1 MRETVVL
8 ERARRSSC
16 NVALLSGFGA
26 GGIRANPNGMTP
38 VLPYSEKII
47 GIGLVVPCIAWA
59 ALEES
64 LKRNCAP
71 LKSRSQPPL

>member
-38 VLPYSEKII
+38 VLPYS
-47 GIGLVVPCIAWA
+47 
-59 ALEES
+59 
-64 LKRNCAP
+64 
-71 LKSRSQPPL
+71 